1 MATARK
7 TSTRLTKAN
16 APVYQ
21 LRIEL
26 VDVQPEVWRTV
37 LIPGSATLTKVH
49 ATILWGMGWEG
60 GHLHEFTIGYEAY
73 GMPDPDFDDGRPVK
87 LEGRYT
93 LASAVGKL
101 KSFRYEY
108 DFGDGWEHVIKVEKI
123 LPPDPSLKAPVCIAG
138 ANACPPEDCGGP
150 MGYEEFLEAIAD
162 PKHEDH
168 DDMLTWCGG
177 SFDPT
182 AFDLAGVNARLSE
195 IKL

>member
-73 GMPDPDFDDGRPVK
+73 GMPDPEFDDGRKIKP
-87 LEGRYT
+87 EGRYT
-93 LASAVGKL
+93 LAGAVGKL

-108 DFGDGWEHVIKVEKI
+108 DFGDCWEHVIKVEKI
-123 LPPDPSLKAPVCIAG
+123 LPPDPNLKAPVCIAG
-138 ANACPPEDCGGP
+138 ANACPPEDCGGTP
-150 MGYEEFLEAIAD
+150 AYEEFLEAISD

-182 AFDLAGVNARLSE
+182 AFDLDTINARLSE